1 MPTQSISWWGLYQ
14 EAIHR
19 LEADIH
25 YWAADEFKTCSVV
38 IARLLPCSQWV
49 LTVSE
54 VCLKAL
60 QRCLYEWPTCLPLP
74 WQPVL
79 GLFSFFFPLP
89 FSPHTCPVAQSSL
102 ADIAACMNY
111 GNVHMAQLPCTA
123 ALSGF
128 IFTAKFILG
137 GKVEGRKTENVCSA
151 ICLTQGT
158 AYASTGIIIGQN

>member
-1 MPTQSISWWGLYQ
+1 MSS
-14 EAIHR
+14 R
-19 LEADIH
+19 
-25 YWAADEFKTCSVV
+25 
-38 IARLLPCSQWV
+38 
-49 LTVSE
+49 
-54 VCLKAL
+54 
-60 QRCLYEWPTCLPLP
+60 
-74 WQPVL
+74 PVL
-79 GLFSFFFPLP
+79 WLSHGFFRAPSESSLSVRYALKHCRDASMNGPLVSLSPGSPFWGCFLFFSPSFFTPHLSSGP
-89 FSPHTCPVAQSSL
+89 KQFSRYCSL
-102 ADIAACMNY
+102 HELWKC